1 MRGKAVTPCLLAMAI
16 GLSACATSTPA
27 TDSFCTAYHPVYVDR
42 VNDTPETVRQ
52 VDANNG
58 AYECACNKDCPQ

>member
-1 MRGKAVTPCLLAMAI
+1 MAI
-16 GLSACATSTPA
+16 VLSGLSGCAGSTSV
-27 TDSFCTAYHPVYVDR
+27 TDSLCQAYQPVYVDR
-42 VNDTPETVRQ
+42 VNDTTETVRQ

>member
-1 MRGKAVTPCLLAMAI
+1 MAI
-16 GLSACATSTPA
+16 GLIGCATNTPAA
-27 TDSFCTAYHPVYVDR
+27 TDSFCQAYRPVYVDR
-42 VNDTPETVRQ
+42 VNDTQQTIDQ